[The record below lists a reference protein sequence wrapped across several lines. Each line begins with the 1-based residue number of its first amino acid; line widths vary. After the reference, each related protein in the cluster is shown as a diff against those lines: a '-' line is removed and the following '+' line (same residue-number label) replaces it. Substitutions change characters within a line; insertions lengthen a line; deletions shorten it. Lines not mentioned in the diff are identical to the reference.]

1 VFPKLVLLL
10 FVRLP
15 PAEGDR
21 FPLNAPSG
29 TGGLDSL
36 TEYEETIDE
45 HRK

>member
-1 VFPKLVLLL
+1 VYPKLILLL

-21 FPLNAPSG
+21 FPLNASSG

-36 TEYEETIDE
+36 TECEETIDE
-45 HRK
+45 HRE